1 MVMIYQYSL
10 HTHTHTH
17 THRYIHIYIEH
28 MIYVYD
34 YVYIIYIIVVY
45 NSPLLPT
52 KRKIVFVCNIKNFT
66 AAFLVFLEKA
76 AINNK

>member
-1 MVMIYQYSL
+1 
-10 HTHTHTH
+10 
-17 THRYIHIYIEH
+17 